1 VGNVNRFKPVR
12 GHIETLLN
20 AFSTRRAAR
29 VRAPANAIGSTRWLA
44 NISHELRTPL
54 NVVIGLS
61 DMLIN
66 EHALKLDAA
75 RRSDYAQLIHASG
88 HHLLSL
94 IDGILDM
101 AKLDAGA
108 AELQREAF
116 APGPAITHC
125 VELLAHDTK
134 QAGLVLALDLQPGLP
149 DVVADKRAFK
159 QILINLLSNA
169 IKFTERGKIQVS
181 AEVEGTD
188 LVIGVED
195 TGVGIAAADLPF
207 IGDAFFRAGVSNPQ
221 RRDGTGLGLSIVKD
235 LARRHGGEVE
245 LCSRAGEGTCV
256 RVRMP
261 ITGTGTAAPRA
272 SSDHRG
278 HRAGAAPATVRCA
291 NAG

>member
-1 VGNVNRFKPVR
+1 VSNVNRFKPVR
-12 GHIETLLN
+12 DHIETLIN
-20 AFSTRRAAR
+20 AFSARRAAR
-29 VRAPANAIGSTRWLA
+29 TPVPANPIGDTRWLA

-66 EHALKLDAA
+66 EHTLKLDAA

-108 AELQREAF
+108 AELRREAF

-125 VELLAHDTK
+125 AELLALDAK
-134 QAGLVLALDLQPGLP
+134 QAGLALQVDLRPDLP
-149 DVVADKRAFK
+149 DIVADKRAFK

-169 IKFTERGKIQVS
+169 IKFTERGTIHVS
-181 AEVEGTD
+181 AAADGSD
-188 LVIGVED
+188 LMVAVED
-195 TGVGIAAADLPF
+195 TGIGIAAADLPSV
-207 IGDAFFRAGVSNPQ
+207 GNAFFRAGVSNPQ

-235 LARRHGGEVE
+235 LVRRHGGELE
-245 LCSRAGEGTCV
+245 LHSRAGEGTRV
-256 RVRMP
+256 TVRMP
-261 ITGTGTAAPRA
+261 IAGANVAAPHANHDQRR
-272 SSDHRG
+272 HG
-278 HRAGAAPATVRCA
+278 VGATPPAVRCA
-291 NAG
+291 IGG

>member
-1 VGNVNRFKPVR
+1 MSSDTISGALGGPRGSGVGNVNRFKPVR
-12 GHIETLLN
+12 DHIETLLN

-29 VRAPANAIGSTRWLA
+29 VPAPANAIGSTRWLA

-54 NVVIGLS
+54 NVVIGLT

-66 EHALKLDAA
+66 GHALKLDAA

-101 AKLDAGA
+101 AKLDAGT

-116 APGPAITHC
+116 APGPEITHC
-125 VELLAHDTK
+125 AELLAHDTK

-149 DVVADKRAFK
+149 DIVADKRAFK

-169 IKFTERGKIQVS
+169 IKLRSAGNPGQRGSRRRRPCDWGQ
-181 AEVEGTD
+181 
-188 LVIGVED
+188 D

-221 RRDGTGLGLSIVKD
+221 RRDGTEPG
-235 LARRHGGEVE
+235 
-245 LCSRAGEGTCV
+245 
-256 RVRMP
+256 
-261 ITGTGTAAPRA
+261 
-272 SSDHRG
+272 SDCRS
-278 HRAGAAPATVRCA
+278 
-291 NAG
+291 